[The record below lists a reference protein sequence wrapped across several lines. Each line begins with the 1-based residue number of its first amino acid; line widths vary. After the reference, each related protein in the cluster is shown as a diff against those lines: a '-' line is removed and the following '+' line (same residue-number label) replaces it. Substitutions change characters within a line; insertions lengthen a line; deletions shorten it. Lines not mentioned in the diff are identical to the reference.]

1 MNFNWSKTKEVNLL
15 FSGTLKTEGLLK
27 ALDVDACWKNYLTA
41 FDDYSCLK
49 GQETTNQHLL
59 EFNKR
64 ETVEYTPN
72 SSIVIEFANTDFS
85 LDGIYQFA
93 EKYGRLGLGYSFD
106 LATTHV
112 ELANAWLWELANV
125 KNVLGLILYKQTSE
139 VDKFSKLLKINLQT
153 GLWEYENNRY
163 KTAEVN
169 FPVYIFPTGSF
180 EICNNKELIRFKED
194 LNSNN
199 LPQVID
205 DILSVLFFNFY
216 RDRVKPVI
224 SSNNKFSSEIQPIS
238 LIGFIWHEL
247 FKIIENNNLIKNC
260 RYCKDFFPIGTGSAR
275 SDKVY
280 CSNSC
285 VVNGTRTE
293 AIFKKYEKDLEKKGY
308 IVRKSNGNTDKQ
320 FDYWLIDK
328 NDKLIGGLDI
338 TQSSISEFSQK
349 WNSQC
354 KIIQSKLETNE
365 LPISFL
371 INKEG
376 RKYLFTQDSPG
387 SFIEQI
393 PSISYFDEL
402 LVGFYYT
409 EGFKKQLEQSK
420 KDLEETKKQFKK
432 LQENLEQFKEL
443 SRPEDFFRDTLTE
456 KDLEIPILG
465 EDQKYK
471 KDVA

>member
-1 MNFNWSKTKEVNLL
+1 MDYNWSRAKEVNLL
-15 FSGTLKTEGLLK
+15 FTGTLKNEGLLK
-27 ALDVDACWKNYLTA
+27 ASDVASCWKNYLSA
-41 FDDYSCLK
+41 FDDFSCLK
-49 GQETTNQHLL
+49 GQETKNQHLL

-64 ETVEYTPN
+64 ETVEYRPN
-72 SSIVIEFANTDFS
+72 SSIAIEFANTEFS
-85 LDGIYQFA
+85 LDGIYEFA

-106 LATTHV
+106 LATTYV

-125 KNVLGLILYKQTSE
+125 KNVLGLILFKQTSE
-139 VDKFSKLLKINLQT
+139 VNKFSKLLKINLET

-163 KTAEVN
+163 KTAEFD

-180 EICNNKELIRFKED
+180 EIGNNKELIRFKEN

-216 RDRVKPVI
+216 RDRVKPI
-224 SSNNKFSSEIQPIS
+224 ILNNNKFSSEIQPTS

-247 FKIIENNNLIKNC
+247 FKIVENNNLIKNC
-260 RYCKDFFPIGTGSAR
+260 RYCKEFFPIGVGSAR
-275 SDKVY
+275 SDKIY

-320 FDYWLIDK
+320 FDYWLIDN
-328 NDKLIGGLDI
+328 NDRVIGGLDI

-354 KIIQSKLETNE
+354 KTIYSKLETNE

-376 RKYLFTQDSPG
+376 RKYFFTQTSPG
-387 SFIEQI
+387 SFIEEI
-393 PSISYFDEL
+393 PKLSSLDEL
-402 LVGFYYT
+402 IHTFDIG
-409 EGFKKQLEQSK
+409 EKFKKELEQSK
-420 KDLEETKKQFKK
+420 KDLDETKKKLKK
-432 LQENLEQFKEL
+432 LQEDLEQFQDL
-443 SRPEDFFRDTLTE
+443 SKPEDFFRDKLID

>member
-15 FSGTLKTEGLLK
+15 FSGALKTEGLLK
-27 ALDVDACWKNYLTA
+27 TLDVAACWKNYLTA

-180 EICNNKELIRFKED
+180 EIGNNKELIRFKED

-308 IVRKSNGNTDKQ
+308 VVRKSNGNTDKQ

-376 RKYLFTQDSPG
+376 RKYLFTQDSQG

-409 EGFKKQLEQSK
+409 EGFKKQLEQAK
-420 KDLEETKKQFKK
+420 KDLEETKKQHKK

>member
-72 SSIVIEFANTDFS
+72 NSIVIEFANTDFS

-308 IVRKSNGNTDKQ
+308 VVRKSNGNTDKQ
-320 FDYWLIDK
+320 FDYWLIDEK
-328 NDKLIGGLDI
+328 NKLIGGLDI

-354 KIIQSKLETNE
+354 KIIHSKLETNE

-387 SFIEQI
+387 SFIEEI

-409 EGFKKQLEQSK
+409 EGFKKQLEQAK
-420 KDLEETKKQFKK
+420 KDLEETKKQHKK

>member
-72 SSIVIEFANTDFS
+72 NSIVIEFANTDFS

-308 IVRKSNGNTDKQ
+308 VVRKSNGNTDKQ

-409 EGFKKQLEQSK
+409 EGFKKQLEQAK
-420 KDLEETKKQFKK
+420 KDLEETKKQHKK

>member
-1 MNFNWSKTKEVNLL
+1 MNFNWSRTKEVHLL

-27 ALDVDACWKNYLTA
+27 ALDLDACWKNYLSA

-308 IVRKSNGNTDKQ
+308 VVRKSNGNTDKQ
-320 FDYWLIDK
+320 FDYWLIDEK
-328 NDKLIGGLDI
+328 NKLIGGLDI

-354 KIIQSKLETNE
+354 KIIHSKLETNE

-387 SFIEQI
+387 SFIEEI
-393 PSISYFDEL
+393 PNLSSLDEL
-402 LVGFYYT
+402 FNAFYYS
-409 EGFKKQLEQSK
+409 ERFKKQLEQSK
-420 KDLEETKKQFKK
+420 KDLEETKKKLKK

>member
-64 ETVEYTPN
+64 ETVEYTPS

-376 RKYLFTQDSPG
+376 RKYLFTQTSPG

-409 EGFKKQLEQSK
+409 EGFKKQLEQAK
-420 KDLEETKKQFKK
+420 KDLEETKKQHKK

>member
-1 MNFNWSKTKEVNLL
+1 
-15 FSGTLKTEGLLK
+15 
-27 ALDVDACWKNYLTA
+27 
-41 FDDYSCLK
+41 
-49 GQETTNQHLL
+49 
-59 EFNKR
+59 
-64 ETVEYTPN
+64 
-72 SSIVIEFANTDFS
+72 
-85 LDGIYQFA
+85 
-93 EKYGRLGLGYSFD
+93 
-106 LATTHV
+106 
-112 ELANAWLWELANV
+112 LWELANV

-180 EICNNKELIRFKED
+180 EIGNNKELIRFKED

-308 IVRKSNGNTDKQ
+308 VVRKSNGNTDKQ
-320 FDYWLIDK
+320 FDYWLIDEK
-328 NDKLIGGLDI
+328 NKLIGGLDI

-354 KIIQSKLETNE
+354 KIIHSKLETNE

-387 SFIEQI
+387 SFIEEI
-393 PSISYFDEL
+393 PNLSSLDEL
-402 LVGFYYT
+402 FNAFYYS
-409 EGFKKQLEQSK
+409 ERFKKQLEQSK
-420 KDLEETKKQFKK
+420 KDLEETKKKLKK

-443 SRPEDFFRDTLTE
+443 SRPEDFFRDTLTK

>member
-1 MNFNWSKTKEVNLL
+1 M
-15 FSGTLKTEGLLK
+15 
-27 ALDVDACWKNYLTA
+27 
-41 FDDYSCLK
+41 
-49 GQETTNQHLL
+49 
-59 EFNKR
+59 
-64 ETVEYTPN
+64 
-72 SSIVIEFANTDFS
+72 
-85 LDGIYQFA
+85 
-93 EKYGRLGLGYSFD
+93 
-106 LATTHV
+106 
-112 ELANAWLWELANV
+112 
-125 KNVLGLILYKQTSE
+125 
-139 VDKFSKLLKINLQT
+139 
-153 GLWEYENNRY
+153 
-163 KTAEVN
+163 
-169 FPVYIFPTGSF
+169 
-180 EICNNKELIRFKED
+180 
-194 LNSNN
+194 
-199 LPQVID
+199 
-205 DILSVLFFNFY
+205 
-216 RDRVKPVI
+216 
-224 SSNNKFSSEIQPIS
+224 
-238 LIGFIWHEL
+238 
-247 FKIIENNNLIKNC
+247 
-260 RYCKDFFPIGTGSAR
+260 GSAR

-308 IVRKSNGNTDKQ
+308 VVRKSNGNTDKQ
-320 FDYWLIDK
+320 FDYWLIDEK
-328 NDKLIGGLDI
+328 NKLIGGLDI

-376 RKYLFTQDSPG
+376 RKYQFGQTSAE
-387 SFIEQI
+387 FIEEI
-393 PSISYFDEL
+393 PNLSSLDEL
-402 LVGFYYT
+402 LSTFYYS

-420 KDLEETKKQFKK
+420 KNLEETKKQFKT

>member
-1 MNFNWSKTKEVNLL
+1 MNFNWSRTKEVNLL

-27 ALDVDACWKNYLTA
+27 ALDVGACWKNYLSA

-93 EKYGRLGLGYSFD
+93 EKYGRLGLDYSFD

-125 KNVLGLILYKQTSE
+125 KNVLGLILYKQTLE

-308 IVRKSNGNTDKQ
+308 VVRKSNGNTDKQ

-409 EGFKKQLEQSK
+409 EGFKKQLEQAK
-420 KDLEETKKQFKK
+420 KDLEETKKQHKK

>member
-15 FSGTLKTEGLLK
+15 FSGALKTEGLLK
-27 ALDVDACWKNYLTA
+27 TLDVAACWKNYLTA

-180 EICNNKELIRFKED
+180 EIGNNKELIRFKED

-354 KIIQSKLETNE
+354 KIIHSKLETNE

-376 RKYLFTQDSPG
+376 RKYLFTQDSLG

-409 EGFKKQLEQSK
+409 EGFKKQLEQAK
-420 KDLEETKKQFKK
+420 KDLEETKKQHKK

>member
-1 MNFNWSKTKEVNLL
+1 MNFNWSRTKEVNLL

-27 ALDVDACWKNYLTA
+27 ALDVGACWKNYLSA

-72 SSIVIEFANTDFS
+72 SSVVIEFANTDFS
-85 LDGIYQFA
+85 LEGIYEFA
-93 EKYGRLGLGYSFD
+93 EKYGRLGLDYSFD

-125 KNVLGLILYKQTSE
+125 KNVLGLILYKQTLE

-308 IVRKSNGNTDKQ
+308 VVRKSNGNTDKQ

-409 EGFKKQLEQSK
+409 EGFKKQLEQAK
-420 KDLEETKKQFKK
+420 KDLEETKKQHKK

>member
-1 MNFNWSKTKEVNLL
+1 MNFNWSRTKEVNLL
-15 FSGTLKTEGLLK
+15 FYGNLKTEGLLK
-27 ALDVDACWKNYLTA
+27 TLDVDACWKNYLSA

-85 LDGIYQFA
+85 LDGIYEFA
-93 EKYGRLGLGYSFD
+93 QKYGRLGLGYSFD

-112 ELANAWLWELANV
+112 ELANAWLWELANI
-125 KNVLGLILYKQTSE
+125 KNVLGLILYKQTLE

-180 EICNNKELIRFKED
+180 EICNNKELIRFKEN

-308 IVRKSNGNTDKQ
+308 VVRKSNGNTDKQ

-354 KIIQSKLETNE
+354 KIIQSKLETND
-365 LPISFL
+365 LPIAFL

-376 RKYLFTQDSPG
+376 RKYEFSQTSAE
-387 SFIEQI
+387 FIEEI
-393 PSISYFDEL
+393 PKLSSLDEL
-402 LVGFYYT
+402 IRIFDIDKK
-409 EGFKKQLEQSK
+409 FKKQLEQSK

-432 LQENLEQFKEL
+432 LQEDLGKFQDL
-443 SRPEDFFRDTLTE
+443 SKPEDFFRDTLTD

>member
-1 MNFNWSKTKEVNLL
+1 MNFNWSRTKEVNLL
-15 FSGTLKTEGLLK
+15 YSGTLKTEGLLK
-27 ALDVDACWKNYLTA
+27 ALDVGACWKNYLSA

>member
-15 FSGTLKTEGLLK
+15 FSGALKTEGLLK
-27 ALDVDACWKNYLTA
+27 TLDVAACWKNYLTA

-308 IVRKSNGNTDKQ
+308 VVRKSNGNTDKQ

-376 RKYLFTQDSPG
+376 RKYLFTQTSPG

-393 PSISYFDEL
+393 PSISYFDEM
-402 LVGFYYT
+402 LVAFYYT
-409 EGFKKQLEQSK
+409 QGIKKKLEQAK
-420 KDLEETKKQFKK
+420 KDLEETKKQHKK

>member
-15 FSGTLKTEGLLK
+15 FSGALKTEGLLK
-27 ALDVDACWKNYLTA
+27 TLDVAACWKNYLTA

-180 EICNNKELIRFKED
+180 EIGNNKELIRFKED

-376 RKYLFTQDSPG
+376 RKYLFTQDSQG

-409 EGFKKQLEQSK
+409 EGFKKQLEQAK
-420 KDLEETKKQFKK
+420 KDLEETKKQHKK

>member
-1 MNFNWSKTKEVNLL
+1 M
-15 FSGTLKTEGLLK
+15 
-27 ALDVDACWKNYLTA
+27 
-41 FDDYSCLK
+41 
-49 GQETTNQHLL
+49 
-59 EFNKR
+59 
-64 ETVEYTPN
+64 
-72 SSIVIEFANTDFS
+72 
-85 LDGIYQFA
+85 
-93 EKYGRLGLGYSFD
+93 
-106 LATTHV
+106 
-112 ELANAWLWELANV
+112 
-125 KNVLGLILYKQTSE
+125 
-139 VDKFSKLLKINLQT
+139 
-153 GLWEYENNRY
+153 
-163 KTAEVN
+163 
-169 FPVYIFPTGSF
+169 
-180 EICNNKELIRFKED
+180 
-194 LNSNN
+194 
-199 LPQVID
+199 
-205 DILSVLFFNFY
+205 LFFNFY

-308 IVRKSNGNTDKQ
+308 VVRKSNGNTDKQ

-354 KIIQSKLETNE
+354 KIIQSKLETND
-365 LPISFL
+365 LPIAFL

-376 RKYLFTQDSPG
+376 RKYEFSQTSAE
-387 SFIEQI
+387 FIEEI
-393 PSISYFDEL
+393 PNLSSLDEL
-402 LVGFYYT
+402 LSTFYYS

-420 KDLEETKKQFKK
+420 KNLEETKKQFKK

>member
-1 MNFNWSKTKEVNLL
+1 MNFKWSRTKEVNLL
-15 FSGTLKTEGLLK
+15 YSGTLKTEGLLK
-27 ALDVDACWKNYLTA
+27 ALDVGACWKNYLSA

-49 GQETTNQHLL
+49 GQETSNQHLL

-180 EICNNKELIRFKED
+180 EIGNNKELIRFKED

-205 DILSVLFFNFY
+205 DILSILFFNFY

-224 SSNNKFSSEIQPIS
+224 SNNNKFSSEIQPIS

-308 IVRKSNGNTDKQ
+308 VVRKSNGNTDKQ

-409 EGFKKQLEQSK
+409 EGFKKQLEQAK
-420 KDLEETKKQFKK
+420 KDLEETKKQHKK

>member
-308 IVRKSNGNTDKQ
+308 VVRKSNGNTDKQ

-409 EGFKKQLEQSK
+409 EGFKKQLEQAK
-420 KDLEETKKQFKK
+420 KDLEETKKQHKK

-443 SRPEDFFRDTLTE
+443 SRPEDFFRDTFTE

-465 EDQKYK
+465 ENQKYK

>member
-1 MNFNWSKTKEVNLL
+1 MNFKWSRTKEVNLL
-15 FSGTLKTEGLLK
+15 YSGTLKTEGLLK
-27 ALDVDACWKNYLTA
+27 ALDVGACWKNYLSA

-49 GQETTNQHLL
+49 GQETSNQHLL

-180 EICNNKELIRFKED
+180 EIGNNKELIRFKED

-205 DILSVLFFNFY
+205 DILSILFFNFY

-224 SSNNKFSSEIQPIS
+224 SNNNKFSSEIQPIS

-409 EGFKKQLEQSK
+409 EGFKKQLEQAK
-420 KDLEETKKQFKK
+420 KDLEETKKQHKK